1 MSKSL
6 YTLLGVPPDAD
17 ADTIRQA
24 YEQQAAA
31 AQDELRRMAV
41 KEAWLTLGHP
51 GRRAAYDARQ
61 REQRHRELQRH
72 TAASSSEAAAGGTSP
87 LTWLLLGGLIA
98 AAAIGGWRYWPG
110 RVAARAAAPVAVAGP
125 TADTA
130 QAAEDAT
137 PLPLQTAAAPGAA
150 LSPEELF
157 ARASASVVRINAQ
170 LGQGGMSGSG
180 VVLGPG
186 TVITNCHVA
195 RGGARLRVLQGSQSL
210 DASVELA
217 DESHD
222 LCRLSVPGLDA
233 PAAVLG
239 RVGNLRVG
247 QKVFAIGSPRG
258 LDLTLSDGLVSS
270 LRETPEGTLIQTSAP
285 ISPGSSGGGLFTE
298 DGQLVGIVTFQVR
311 DGQNLNFALPVDWV
325 LRMSASDRSRGSA
338 LPPMR
343 SAGPLP
349 EGVPAPRSAGT
360 DSALLGTWQCFGPL
374 TGRGITLVFGADG
387 SLGGQMEGRPLNGR
401 YQWRDKQL
409 LLADPSG
416 TQRYLVEEVSA
427 HRLVLSAGSG
437 RRLACSR

>member
-17 ADTIRQA
+17 TDTIRQA

-31 AQDELRRMAV
+31 AQDDMRRMAV

-72 TAASSSEAAAGGTSP
+72 TAAGASEPAPGSTSP

-98 AAAIGGWRYWPG
+98 AAAMAGWRYWQG
-110 RVAARAAAPVAVAGP
+110 RAAARAAATVAVAGP
-125 TADTA
+125 TAE
-130 QAAEDAT
+130 AAPASEDAN
-137 PLPLQTAAAPGAA
+137 PLPLQTAAPGVA

-157 ARASASVVRINAQ
+157 ARTSASVVRINAQ
-170 LGQGGMSGSG
+170 TGQGGLSGSG

-195 RGGARLRVLQGSQSL
+195 RSGARLRVLQGAQSF

-233 PAAVLG
+233 PGAVLG
-239 RVGNLRVG
+239 RAGNLRVG
-247 QKVFAIGSPRG
+247 QKVYAIGSPRG

-270 LRETPEGTLIQTSAP
+270 LRQTPEGALIQTSAP

-311 DGQNLNFALPVDWV
+311 DGQNLNFALPVDWI
-325 LRMSASDRSRGSA
+325 LRMSSSDRSRGSA

-343 SAGPLP
+343 TTGPAP
-349 EGVPAPRSAGT
+349 DGVPAPRAAGV
-360 DSALLGTWQCFGPL
+360 DSAVLGTWQCFGPL

-401 YQWRDKQL
+401 YQWRDRQL
-409 LLADPSG
+409 LLADQSG
-416 TQRYLVEEVSA
+416 SQRYLVEEASA
-427 HRLVLSAGSG
+427 ERLVLNAGNA

>member
-17 ADTIRQA
+17 TDTIRQA

-31 AQDELRRMAV
+31 AQDEMRRVAV

-72 TAASSSEAAAGGTSP
+72 AAATPAEPDRGAGSP
-87 LTWLLLGGLIA
+87 LLWLLLGGLVA
-98 AAAIGGWRYWPG
+98 VGAMWGWRQWSARP
-110 RVAARAAAPVAVAGP
+110 AARAAAEVAAPVPGP
-125 TADTA
+125 AAAPPAAD
-130 QAAEDAT
+130 
-137 PLPLQTAAAPGAA
+137 PLPLQTAAGPGTA
-150 LSPEELF
+150 LSPEDLF
-157 ARASASVVRINAQ
+157 ARASASVVRINALQ
-170 LGQGGMSGSG
+170 SSQSGVSGSG

-186 TVITNCHVA
+186 SVVTNCHVA
-195 RGGARLRVLQGSQSL
+195 RGGARLRVLHGRESL
-210 DASVELA
+210 DATVEMA

-222 LCRLSVPGLDA
+222 LCRLSVPGLNA
-233 PAAVLG
+233 PAALLG

-270 LRETPEGTLIQTSAP
+270 LRESPDGTLIQTSAP

-325 LRMSASDRSRGSA
+325 LRMQPSDRSRGSA
-338 LPPMR
+338 LPAMR
-343 SAGPLP
+343 ATG
-349 EGVPAPRSAGT
+349 PAPDGAPTPRAAAV
-360 DSALLGTWQCFGPL
+360 DSALLGSWQCFGPL

-387 SLGGQMEGRPLNGR
+387 SLGGQMEGRALNGR
-401 YQWRDKQL
+401 FQLRDGQL
-409 LLADPSG
+409 WLADGSG
-416 TQRYLVEEVSA
+416 TQRYLVEELNA
-427 HRLVLSAGSG
+427 ARLVMNAGSA